1 MIFSQMMF
9 HMEQPRASH
18 ICDTPSSGSL
28 HVEVDVGREDGDD
41 EEGDEVF
48 SEFHFD
54 GFLLAVLV
62 ALSATAALFAE
73 CVGDGYSTAVADVA
87 VSHF

>member
-1 MIFSQMMF
+1 MMF

-28 HVEVDVGREDGDD
+28 HVEVDVGRENGDD

-62 ALSATAALFAE
+62 ALFAQ